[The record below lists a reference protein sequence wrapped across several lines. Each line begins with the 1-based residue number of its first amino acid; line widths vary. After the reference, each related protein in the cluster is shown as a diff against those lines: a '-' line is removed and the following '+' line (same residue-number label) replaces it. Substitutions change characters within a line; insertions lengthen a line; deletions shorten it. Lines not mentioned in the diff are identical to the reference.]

1 MTEFSAFLYRDWGK
15 HLRKILFTEIWTF
28 SLWTKKTFS
37 VKIIYSLGQVIV
49 TVNVSLATLFDTQY
63 IDKQKSY
70 GVVTYHLILD

>member
-1 MTEFSAFLYRDWGK
+1 MNIVVNKNEGLIGLICYIA
-15 HLRKILFTEIWTF
+15 IWLPDQTPP
-28 SLWTKKTFS
+28 FS